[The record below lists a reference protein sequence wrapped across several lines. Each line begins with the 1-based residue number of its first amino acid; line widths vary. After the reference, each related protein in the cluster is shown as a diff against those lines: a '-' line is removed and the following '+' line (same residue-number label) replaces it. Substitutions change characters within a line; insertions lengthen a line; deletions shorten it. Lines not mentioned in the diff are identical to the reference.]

1 MIRINPMSEDQFNSF
16 LKTSVDNY
24 AQEKIKAENLSIEDG
39 YKIANTTFDSL
50 LPQGLLTKS
59 QYLYFVFNYD
69 QEIGWF
75 WFGKKV
81 EGKKEFG
88 YIYDIYLLPEHRG
101 KGYGKNLMS
110 VIESEIKSLGFKTI
124 RLQVFGHNTIAQK
137 LYLNSGFH
145 ITNIMMNKEIT

>member
-1 MIRINPMSEDQFNSF
+1 MISINPMSEKQFNSF
-16 LKTSVDNY
+16 LKTSIDNY
-24 AQEKIKAENLSIEDG
+24 AQEKIKAEGLSHEDG
-39 YKIANTTFDSL
+39 YKIANSSFDSL
-50 LPQGLLTKS
+50 LPKKLLTDD
-59 QYLYFVFNYD
+59 QYLYFVFNHD
-69 QEIGWF
+69 QEIGWL

-81 EGKKEFG
+81 EGLRIFG

-145 ITNIMMNKEIT
+145 ITNIMMNKDL